1 MDQQTETPPPTWQ
14 FLEDPDAFHD
24 PAAVVVRMPRGI
36 RSKQKL
42 LAVLAD
48 KLNFPRYFGWN
59 WDALH
64 DCLTDAVNSEQVVI
78 VHGDLPFGPHSELR
92 RIYLAILRDLSQ
104 RTDLGEP
111 LRVVFAVADK
121 DAVTEATSERH

>member
-1 MDQQTETPPPTWQ
+1 MDQQTEAPPPTWQ
-14 FLEDPDAFHD
+14 FIDEPAEFHD
-24 PAAVVVRMPRGI
+24 PAAVVVHMPRGI

-59 WDALH
+59 WDALY
-64 DCLTDAVNSEQVVI
+64 DCLTDAAISHRIVL

-111 LRVVFAVADK
+111 LRVVFSAAHESAVK
-121 DAVTEATSERH
+121 EATSERR